1 MTNEMTTNHH
11 HKPEIT
17 PNERSSVH
25 LTPNTA
31 PNWTVRV
38 VVSLFTFI
46 TLWSGTYVVYACSAY
61 ALKPMLGELKNI
73 TQQTISDEVVLCPG
87 KKVIPL

>member
-25 LTPNTA
+25 LTPNAA
-31 PNWTVRV
+31 PTCTVRV

-46 TLWSGTYVVYACSAY
+46 TLCSGSYDVYACSAS

-73 TQQTISDEVVLCPG
+73 TEQTIGDEIVLCPG